1 MTEEKE
7 ENKIEDLAEFDDQIK
22 LYPFNGRS
30 NLLIDKFY
38 IIGYNYL
45 TLYKLLIEDTP
56 KIIEED
62 NERET
67 KEPHKFNIDEEPFIL
82 NEFSSDYNKVSL
94 PNDTV
99 LSMIFPKQVDF
110 YYTSEENANQ
120 IKGSLQI
127 NNDFNKIEFNK
138 DKSQT
143 NFPKSYKVVFTSN
156 PQAENNSKKSINGL
170 AYIFYRKF
178 TEKKLVNKKSYT
190 YYIPY
195 VFCIISEFPFFNSFY
210 KLMKYIKMFF
220 SSDQLY
226 IPIEFLIYNIVNF
239 SPSPLQSDIIL
250 DLKSSIEQ
258 YQSLGILPTLSH
270 STINSLKSCELT
282 AKSSFDND
290 LDMKNI
296 NKNKD
301 LRKTAIFSKEIDKS
315 FTVRKNSKAGLKKF
329 NSEPMKNDDYLI
341 NFKFVSGYPL
351 IQYNLSKVL
360 FYTLNPEK
368 VIITFLYT
376 FLEKD
381 VLFFSNNIEYLSVTL
396 NAYLNLNF
404 PLNDEKYYFIGAP
417 ISFDDFSNGNSEFGL
432 KNYTSIIGIND
443 QYRPNYKNKNLKLAD
458 HLVVDLDKGEL
469 YEGPDENN
477 SYVNERNKKTIEF
490 IKKACRGVDDEKI
503 KETTLYQS
511 IKYLSDSLNE
521 LYKSITDSYDKK
533 DINFIDCKDDDGNDG
548 NNNNREIQ
556 EAFYEF
562 INYICTYFYENIG
575 IRFKED
581 ELRNQKNDDNI
592 KDKEKENQ
600 KVTVIFEKNL
610 YNKKEGTNIEDK
622 LIFFDEL
629 TETMKFQSFVFGF
642 LQSYNPIDLYKVP
655 LTFTEEFLSIL
666 SKKKEKA
673 RKKIKYFDLIDTL
686 YINNRKNPEMYV
698 DFNFVNFNYFNN
710 FKSLFDREISEL
722 SKSKYYDEKSHLI
735 GFANDDNNQLII
747 KNDNILI
754 YQTYELDERLLLKYT
769 HFIKNTDKEK
779 FSEKFYKSL
788 FIEEKER
795 VIKDIKL
802 IEIES
807 LIENSC
813 IKSNILSSDDIFCA
827 NLILLFTI
835 SLKLLIENIDCPTFL
850 GYLFQEFPDVFRKY
864 YTLLIKIIYKLYQE
878 TINKKQYSKGER
890 IHLCYYPCINSMRIK
905 KLVPNEDLINIINQ
919 FYDLKIGEIKIS
931 DEEQKENKI
940 KKKLS
945 ENLKLYGDQLE
956 EEDITYEN
964 VYTFHNFTSDRFIEE
979 KEILKLINESYEDPY
994 EINIDGQKMTPR
1006 IRFNNGIHKM
1016 ESFYYSQKIL
1026 LDYLIIEYK
1035 KYFQDLDESNL
1046 SSKLLLDACLNLIIF
1061 MRNSDLYDK
1070 DELMEGVK
1078 NIFYIFMNQLY
1089 ITKAEKENES
1099 NNNN

>member
-1 MTEEKE
+1 MAEEKK

-45 TLYKLLIEDTP
+45 TLYKLLIENTP

-67 KEPHKFNIDEEPFIL
+67 KEPHKFNIDEEPYIL
-82 NEFSSDYNKVSL
+82 NEFSSDYNKESL
-94 PNDTV
+94 PNETV

-110 YYTSEENANQ
+110 YYTSEENTNQ
-120 IKGSLQI
+120 IKSSVQT

-138 DKSQT
+138 DKSQA

-178 TEKKLVNKKSYT
+178 TEKKIVNKKSYT

-220 SSDQLY
+220 SLDKLY

-258 YQSLGILPTLSH
+258 YQSLGILPSVSR
-270 STINSLKSCELT
+270 STTIPIKPSEIASN
-282 AKSSFDND
+282 ND

-301 LRKTAIFSKEIDKS
+301 LKKSTILPNIIDKNFS
-315 FTVRKNSKAGLKKF
+315 VRKSSRAGLKKF
-329 NSEPMKNDDYLI
+329 NSEPIKMDDYLI
-341 NFKFVSGYPL
+341 KFKFVSGYPL

-360 FYTLNPEK
+360 FYTLNPER

-381 VLFFSNNIEYLSVTL
+381 VLFFSKDIEYLSVTL

-443 QYRPNYKNKNLKLAD
+443 QYRPNYKNKNLKIAD
-458 HLVVDLDKGEL
+458 HLVVDLDKGDL

-477 SYVNERNKKTIEF
+477 SHINDRNKKIIEF
-490 IKKACRGVDDEKI
+490 IKKAYRGVDDEKI
-503 KETTLYQS
+503 NQTTLYQS
-511 IKYLSDSLNE
+511 IRYLSDSLNE
-521 LYKSITDSYDKK
+521 LYKNINDLYDKK
-533 DINFIDCKDDDGNDG
+533 NINFIDFKDDANDG

-556 EAFYEF
+556 EVFYEF

-581 ELRNQKNDDNI
+581 ELRNQRKDDN
-592 KDKEKENQ
+592 KQDKEKENQ

-610 YNKKEGTNIEDK
+610 YNKGEGTNIEDK
-622 LIFFDEL
+622 LIFLDEL

-673 RKKIKYFDLIDTL
+673 RKKIKYFNLIDSL
-686 YINNRKNPEMYV
+686 YNNNRKNDEMYV
-698 DFNFVNFNYFNN
+698 DFNFINFNYYNNLKSQFN
-710 FKSLFDREISEL
+710 REIYEL
-722 SKSKYYDEKSHLI
+722 SKNKYFGEKDHLI
-735 GFANDDNNQLII
+735 DFADGDNNKLI
-747 KNDNILI
+747 I
-754 YQTYELDERLLLKYT
+754 YQTYELDERILLKYA

-779 FSEKFYKSL
+779 FSEKLCKSL
-788 FIEEKER
+788 FIEER
-795 VIKDIKL
+795 VIQVIKL

-835 SLKLLIENIDCPTFL
+835 SLKLLIENIENMDCPTFL
-850 GYLFQEFPDVFRKY
+850 GFLFQEFPDVFRKY

-878 TINKKQYSKGER
+878 FINKKQYSKGEK
-890 IHLCYYPCINSMRIK
+890 IHLCYYPCINSMRMK

-919 FYDLKIGEIKIS
+919 FYDLKIDEIKMP
-931 DEEQKENKI
+931 DDEQKENKI
-940 KKKLS
+940 KKKYS
-945 ENLKLYGDQLE
+945 DNLKLYGDQLE
-956 EEDITYEN
+956 VEDITYEN
-964 VYTFHNFTSDRFIEE
+964 VYTFHNFISDRFIDE

-994 EINIDGQKMTPR
+994 EININGEKMTPR

-1035 KYFQDLDESNL
+1035 KYFQDLDENKL

-1070 DELMEGVK
+1070 DVLMEGVK

-1089 ITKAEKENES
+1089 IMKAEKENTS
-1099 NNNN
+1099 NNN